1 MWILIPGVIKMSST
15 QKGGSSMRSKSLL
28 LVLFTIV
35 LVILIGAST
44 AMAKERVVQLLLPN
58 CE

>member
-1 MWILIPGVIKMSST
+1 
-15 QKGGSSMRSKSLL
+15 MRSRSLL

-44 AMAKERVVQLLLPN
+44 AMAKERIIQVLLPN

>member
-1 MWILIPGVIKMSST
+1 
-15 QKGGSSMRSKSLL
+15 MRSKSLL
-28 LVLFTIV
+28 LVLFAIV

-44 AMAKERVVQLLLPN
+44 AMAKERVVRVMLPN

>member
-1 MWILIPGVIKMSST
+1 
-15 QKGGSSMRSKSLL
+15 MRSRSIL

-44 AMAKERVVQLLLPN
+44 AMAKERVVQVMLPN